1 MLADI
6 LALISFF
13 IILILLESLVE
24 IFPSLMACM
33 VRWKES
39 VNLDASVQL
48 GRSRD
53 IIALAMMLPF
63 CLIVSRY
70 NLYSMSW
77 MNGININGRTGIV
90 IGIFI
95 FYVLLRKFM
104 EHVSRPKK
112 ANGKTYRTACK
123 ASHTFFSILT
133 LILLCMAGVMSFID
147 TSAIVIKNAMLWVS
161 TTIYLLYI
169 IRKYQ
174 IFVSSCSF
182 FSGFLY
188 LCALEFIPTG
198 AMVASAIIF

>member
-1 MLADI
+1 MLVDV

-13 IILILLESLVE
+13 IILFLLESLVE
-24 IFPSLMACM
+24 IFPSLVACM

-53 IIALAMMLPF
+53 IIALAMILPF
-63 CLIVSRY
+63 CLVVSRH
-70 NLYSMSW
+70 NLYSMEW
-77 MNGININGRTGIV
+77 MDGIHINGRTGII
-90 IGIFI
+90 IGIFVL
-95 FYVLLRKFM
+95 YVLLRKFM
-104 EHVSRPKK
+104 EHVSRPKRM
-112 ANGKTYRTACK
+112 NGKTYRTACK

-133 LILLCMAGVMSFID
+133 LILLCMAGVLSFID
-147 TSAIVIKNAMLWVS
+147 TNAEVIKNAMLWVS
-161 TTIYLLYI
+161 ATIYLLYI

>member
-24 IFPSLMACM
+24 IFPSLVACL

-53 IIALAMMLPF
+53 IMALAMMLPF

-70 NLYSMSW
+70 NLYSMTW

-90 IGIFI
+90 IGLFV
-95 FYVLLRKFM
+95 FYVLLRKFI

-147 TSAIVIKNAMLWVS
+147 ANAIVIKNAMLWVS
-161 TTIYLLYI
+161 ATIYLLYI
-169 IRKYQ
+169 VRKYQ

>member
-1 MLADI
+1 MLADV

-13 IILILLESLVE
+13 IILFLLESLVE
-24 IFPSLMACM
+24 IFPSLVACM

-53 IIALAMMLPF
+53 IIALAMILPF
-63 CLIVSRY
+63 CLVVSKY

-77 MNGININGRTGIV
+77 MDGIHINGRTGIV
-90 IGIFI
+90 IGIFVLYI
-95 FYVLLRKFM
+95 LLRKFM
-104 EHVSRPKK
+104 EHVNRPKK
-112 ANGKTYRTACK
+112 MNGKTYRTACK

-147 TSAIVIKNAMLWVS
+147 TNAEVIKSAMLWVS
-161 TTIYLLYI
+161 ATIYLLYI

-174 IFVSSCSF
+174 IFISSCSF

>member
-1 MLADI
+1 MLADV

-13 IILILLESLVE
+13 IILFLLESLVE
-24 IFPSLMACM
+24 IFPSLVACM

-53 IIALAMMLPF
+53 IIALAMILPF
-63 CLIVSRY
+63 CLVVSKY

-77 MNGININGRTGIV
+77 MDGIHINGRTGIV
-90 IGIFI
+90 IGIFVLYI
-95 FYVLLRKFM
+95 LLRKFM
-104 EHVSRPKK
+104 EHVNRPKK
-112 ANGKTYRTACK
+112 MNGETYRTSCK
-123 ASHTFFSILT
+123 SSHTFFSILT

-147 TSAIVIKNAMLWVS
+147 TNAEVIKSAMLWVS
-161 TTIYLLYI
+161 ATIYLLYI
-169 IRKYQ
+169 VRKYQ
-174 IFVSSCSF
+174 IFISSCSF